1 MVKGSNGVN
10 LKKLAISVQQINN
23 PKRLKLITRSF
34 QKLKLTTFLWLSILL
49 LVPVTITQAKME
61 PRFQMGYVLSR
72 GLVFD
77 DDGFKIW
84 SEYGEDGKII
94 QDVGHAKG
102 NLSNGQ
108 IMTGDDYR
116 FIIYPMDKS

>member
-84 SEYGEDGKII
+84 SE
-94 QDVGHAKG
+94 
-102 NLSNGQ
+102 
-108 IMTGDDYR
+108 
-116 FIIYPMDKS
+116 